1 MRKQHQLFKQMQGTE
16 LNLSFEVR
24 TLKHLIIVKSAEHLQ
39 VVVNQ
44 KDFTFIKIKL
54 ERASF
59 YSDANL

>member
-1 MRKQHQLFKQMQGTE
+1 MQGTE